1 MRFLGLVF
9 VFLVILASTGV
20 YGFNGSV
27 KCTYSVLDEISKLPR
42 DLLWEIWNYLDSVL
56 VEVRLD
62 GCVFSENV
70 SIHII
75 DMLRSRGIEPT
86 DALMDEL
93 MMTYCPMFRLAGF
106 YEGGYVPKLRIDI
119 YNPNDYD
126 LYGAVVKFYLNYTG
140 LKYFEEEVF
149 EHGHYIVFDAE
160 YSINVTRAY
169 KSLIVRYNDT
179 HALVYL
185 EVDVPAKE
193 WRTYWLFWG
202 LTVDPFI
209 NRIKLVGKLN
219 IPLEVLTWDYVE
231 SKHLEF
237 SIEYRYLPDIFL
249 WKLCVG
255 GCDLREGDSYRN
267 LRARYVVNVTSDFVM
282 EIAGATYMG
291 VTGIAIVDMRFW
303 EAIKDEELLRE
314 ETWKPLLVDL
324 VEKHKLNAFI
334 WYTSLQN
341 RPPWKIQEIECGYS
355 RTFTCTKTVL
365 GVVRTYTWVESYVLK
380 KSNGSIAYE
389 FINGS
394 LVKTYRYSKYLVC
407 NYGLSYGNITIV
419 ATGSKLY
426 IIGSNHGESYVLYV
440 LDNIWKNGFTVL
452 LFGEDNIN
460 ADYWSELG
468 FEYVRVY
475 IVGKNVS
482 VIVNIDGRNV
492 SVSSIAVGSVEHV
505 VNFDK
510 ALHEVV
516 VEKMNEMK
524 SEFDLDQVDEGV
536 NQKYAYV
543 ELPSG
548 ETIAP
553 NVTTPSGLEKVVSIA
568 GDVLYSPVGYLI
580 LVIIVSLVVVQIAHY
595 FRSRK
600 KRVEKRGINDE
611 GD

>member
-1 MRFLGLVF
+1 M
-9 VFLVILASTGV
+9 
-20 YGFNGSV
+20 
-27 KCTYSVLDEISKLPR
+27 
-42 DLLWEIWNYLDSVL
+42 
-56 VEVRLD
+56 
-62 GCVFSENV
+62 
-70 SIHII
+70 
-75 DMLRSRGIEPT
+75 
-86 DALMDEL
+86 
-93 MMTYCPMFRLAGF
+93 
-106 YEGGYVPKLRIDI
+106 
-119 YNPNDYD
+119 
-126 LYGAVVKFYLNYTG
+126 
-140 LKYFEEEVF
+140 
-149 EHGHYIVFDAE
+149 
-160 YSINVTRAY
+160 
-169 KSLIVRYNDT
+169 
-179 HALVYL
+179 
-185 EVDVPAKE
+185 
-193 WRTYWLFWG
+193 
-202 LTVDPFI
+202 
-209 NRIKLVGKLN
+209 
-219 IPLEVLTWDYVE
+219 
-231 SKHLEF
+231 
-237 SIEYRYLPDIFL
+237 
-249 WKLCVG
+249 
-255 GCDLREGDSYRN
+255 
-267 LRARYVVNVTSDFVM
+267 VNVTSDFIM
-282 EIAGATYMG
+282 EINGIFCMG
-291 VTGIAIVDMRFW
+291 VSGIAIVDMRFW
-303 EAIKDEELLRE
+303 KAIKDEELLKE
-314 ETWKPLLVDL
+314 ETWKSLLVDL

-460 ADYWSELG
+460 ADYGSELW

-492 SVSSIAVGSVEHV
+492 SVSSIAGGSVEHV

-510 ALHEVV
+510 VLHEVA
-516 VEKMNEMK
+516 VEKMNEVK
-524 SEFDLDQVDEGV
+524 SEFDLDQINVDEGV

-553 NVTTPSGLEKVVSIA
+553 NVTTPSGFEKVVSIA

-600 KRVEKRGINDE
+600 KRVEKREVNDE
-611 GD
+611 GG